1 MSVSA
6 AKKFENFPSWF
17 DDLILKAR
25 IVDNRFPVKGF
36 LVYMENGAYILDEI
50 RRLLENE
57 LEKTGHK
64 KMYFPLVTSEELFGK
79 EAEHIK
85 GFSKEVF
92 VIDQG
97 PGEQRLIIRPTSETI
112 MYPMFKIWIRSHA
125 DLPLKVYQSVN
136 VYRCETKAT
145 RALYRV
151 REIPWNEAH
160 TVHETPSDA
169 ERQVKEAMEIYQ
181 KVLKALGISY
191 LILKRPDF
199 DKFAGAV
206 YSIAFDA
213 WNPDGKVNQVATIHN
228 LGRNFA
234 KAYGLEFEKK
244 DGSRGIPYQT
254 CYGFGFSRVLAAI
267 IAQHGDDHGLVLP
280 PIIAPTQVVIIP
292 IPFKGQ
298 EKQIYEYA
306 AKVKEMLSQKWRTV
320 LDDREDITPGEKFY
334 HWELLGVPIR
344 IEIGPKEVA
353 ESSVTISRRDTLE
366 RTKVQLDEL
375 ANKVAELMDAIA
387 SNLLERSRRMMMS
400 LISDAKDIDE
410 IKRILKDRRI
420 ARVEWCGKIE
430 CAEKLRDEVK
440 GEIRGERYD
449 IAEMPEGNCVICGE
463 KAKYVV
469 YVARAY

>member
-6 AKKFENFPSWF
+6 ARKFENFSEWF
-17 DDLILKAR
+17 DGLLLKAR

-36 LVYMENGAYILDEI
+36 SVYMDNGAFMLDKLKE
-50 RRLLENE
+50 LLEAE

-97 PGEQRLIIRPTSETI
+97 PGEQKLIIRPTSETI
-112 MYPMFKIWIRSHA
+112 MYPMFRLWIRSHA

-136 VYRCETKAT
+136 VYRRETKAT

-160 TVHETPSDA
+160 TVHEAPSEA
-169 ERQVKEAMEIYQ
+169 EKQIREALEIYQ
-181 KVLKALGISY
+181 KVLKRLGIGY
-191 LILKRPDF
+191 MTLKRPDF

-234 KAYGLEFEKK
+234 KAYEIEFEKK
-244 DGSRGIPYQT
+244 DGSRGIAYQT
-254 CYGFGFSRVLAAI
+254 CYGFGFSRALAAV
-267 IAQHGDDHGLVLP
+267 IAQHGDDRGLVLP
-280 PIIAPTQVVIIP
+280 PVIAPAQVVIIP

-298 EKQIYEYA
+298 EKQIQEYA
-306 AKVKEMLSQKWRTV
+306 SKIKDMLSKRWRTV
-320 LDDREDITPGEKFY
+320 LDDRKDVTPGEKFY
-334 HWELLGVPIR
+334 HWELMGAPIR
-344 IEIGPKEVA
+344 IEVGPREVA
-353 ESSVTISRRDTLE
+353 EASATVARRDTLE
-366 RTKVQLDEL
+366 RIKVSLDEL
-375 ANKVAELMDAIA
+375 VEKVEELMKSIET
-387 SNLLERSRRMMMS
+387 SLLEKSQRMMLS
-400 LISDAKDIDE
+400 LISDARSVEEVK
-410 IKRILKDRRI
+410 KILRDRRI
-420 ARVEWCGKIE
+420 ARIEWCGRVE
-430 CAEKLRDEVK
+430 CAERLKEEAG

-449 IAEMPEGNCVICGE
+449 VAETPTGKCIACEND
-463 KAKYVV
+463 ARFVV

>member
-334 HWELLGVPIR
+334 HWELL
-344 IEIGPKEVA
+344 
-353 ESSVTISRRDTLE
+353 
-366 RTKVQLDEL
+366 
-375 ANKVAELMDAIA
+375 
-387 SNLLERSRRMMMS
+387 
-400 LISDAKDIDE
+400 
-410 IKRILKDRRI
+410 
-420 ARVEWCGKIE
+420 
-430 CAEKLRDEVK
+430 
-440 GEIRGERYD
+440 
-449 IAEMPEGNCVICGE
+449 
-463 KAKYVV
+463 
-469 YVARAY
+469 